1 MTRKVIISLI
11 FISIFFTTCRYKEN
25 PIFPSGTVKTR
36 LQGTWDVVGLTSNG
50 VDSLQFFK
58 DSCGARLKI
67 NFYYQDGNPLGYN
80 EIGLIGGKK
89 GFNGTFSFSNNK
101 KLMYVL
107 LSAHGGHLNPGHDII
122 GPFGAGKSS
131 KWKILKLTKEEFK
144 ITTDYN
150 VRNYIISFKK

>member
-1 MTRKVIISLI
+1 MKKLLLIIVVIVNII
-11 FISIFFTTCRYKEN
+11 AGCRYKEN
-25 PIFPSGTVKTR
+25 PIFPSGTVKKR

-50 VDSLQFFK
+50 VDSLQYYK
-58 DSCGARLKI
+58 DSCGARLFV

-89 GFNGTFSFSNNK
+89 GFNGTFTFSNNK
-101 KLMYVL
+101 KLMYVWF
-107 LSAHGGHLNPGHDII
+107 SAHSGHLNPGHDII
-122 GPFGAGKSS
+122 GPFGAGKTS

-150 VRNYIISFKK
+150 NINYIISFKK